1 MPSNQPSWPQ
11 TITHEQQAQTFATN
25 QTNNQ
30 NHFTNT
36 SQQTNVQSPE
46 QWADTLATAV
56 AQKQK
61 PKPIDL
67 DAFLDN
73 ARPPLLTENNMERFA
88 RKTTDRIT
96 EADTRF
102 FADQLEQLPIT

>member
-1 MPSNQPSWPQ
+1 M
-11 TITHEQQAQTFATN
+11 FATD
-25 QTNNQ
+25 QTHNQ
-30 NHFTNT
+30 NHFTNA
-36 SQQTNVQSPE
+36 SQQTNVHSSE
-46 QWADTLATAV
+46 HWADTVATAV

-73 ARPPLLTENNMERFA
+73 ARPLLLTENDIERFA

-102 FADQLEQLPIT
+102 FADQLE

>member
-1 MPSNQPSWPQ
+1 M
-11 TITHEQQAQTFATN
+11 
-25 QTNNQ
+25 
-30 NHFTNT
+30 
-36 SQQTNVQSPE
+36 QSPE
-46 QWADTLATAV
+46 QWANTLATAV

-73 ARPPLLTENNMERFA
+73 ARPPLLTENDMERFA
-88 RKTTDRIT
+88 CKTTDRIT

-102 FADQLEQLPIT
+102 FADQLEQFLLHDQTNTNRVEEGRALRKLAQYTHWKVLSQWL